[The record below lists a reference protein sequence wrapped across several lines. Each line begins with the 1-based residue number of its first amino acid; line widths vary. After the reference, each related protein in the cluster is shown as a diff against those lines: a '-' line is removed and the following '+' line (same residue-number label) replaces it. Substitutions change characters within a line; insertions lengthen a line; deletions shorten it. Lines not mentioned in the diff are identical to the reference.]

1 MTDIGVSQRPT
12 DIEEETACQ
21 TFFNQG
27 CGCQARCSEQFP
39 ELHYRAIRNDMAEL
53 SKQEMDLVIMGQL
66 LATTRA
72 GDSTSA
78 LRHPSKER
86 DHSYTQ
92 FMHNGV
98 KV

>member
-1 MTDIGVSQRPT
+1 
-12 DIEEETACQ
+12 
-21 TFFNQG
+21 
-27 CGCQARCSEQFP
+27 
-39 ELHYRAIRNDMAEL
+39 MAEL